1 MRKIISRLIIMI
13 ILVIAIFLG
22 YYGYKGYEMYQN
34 TINDKS
40 LSVRVEEFRGKDDYV
55 KLNQISKIYQELV
68 VESEDKRFYHHG
80 PVDFISLTRATITNL
95 ITMSFKEG
103 GSTITQQLAKNLC
116 LTFEKSLDRK
126 VAEVIIAYQL
136 EKNYSKD
143 EILEMYLNITYLGEG
158 NYGIKAASNY
168 YYHIEPSEL
177 TKEQAKILVKTL
189 KSPNV
194 YNPSKISNSVIFNI
208 ITFFN

>member
-1 MRKIISRLIIMI
+1 MRKIISRLIIMV
-13 ILVIAIFLG
+13 ILAAVIFLG
-22 YYGYKGYEMYQN
+22 YYSYKGYEMYQN

-40 LSVRVEEFRGKDDYV
+40 LNVRVEEFRSKDDYV
-55 KLNQISKIYQELV
+55 KLDQISKIYQELV
-68 VESEDKRFYHHG
+68 IESEDKRFYHHG
-80 PVDFISLTRATITNL
+80 PIDYIGLTRATVTNL

-126 VAEVIIAYQL
+126 IAEVIIAYQL
-136 EKNYSKD
+136 EKDYSKD

-168 YYHIEPSEL
+168 YYQVEPSEI
-177 TKEQAKILVKTL
+177 TKKQAEVLVKTL
-189 KSPNV
+189 KSPST
-194 YNPSKISNSVIFNI
+194 YNPSKISNSIIFNI
-208 ITFFN
+208 DVYFK

>member
-1 MRKIISRLIIMI
+1 
-13 ILVIAIFLG
+13 
-22 YYGYKGYEMYQN
+22 
-34 TINDKS
+34 
-40 LSVRVEEFRGKDDYV
+40 
-55 KLNQISKIYQELV
+55 
-68 VESEDKRFYHHG
+68 
-80 PVDFISLTRATITNL
+80 
-95 ITMSFKEG
+95 MSFKEG